1 MSNNLSIWTPF
12 LVCFIIA
19 LPLFFTGCSEIE
31 GTCLSYK
38 VDRGMITNQNVFPD
52 ICRKCVSYDSHN
64 KCTNYNQV
72 VCYDARIKTDLKTS
86 SDTCT
91 VEIVSNSQDMNYIN
105 FQFSKYY
112 VGRVIKLRVPHTN
125 NKVLNTCY
133 LYSSLNEA
141 MTYTSLVFFALAG
154 VFFFVGL
161 YYQFMKSSNSVSNQ
175 TKVYPG
181 EPVPQNV
188 QVIVQQTPVLQQQP
202 VLPQHQPVF
211 QQQPVMIQQ
220 QQQPIG
226 YPVVGVPQP
235 MYVQQG
241 VPFQNGIQMVQPG
254 NNIMQPGTN
263 IVQPGVNPSQPVMQK
278 TLIYSL

>member
-1 MSNNLSIWTPF
+1 MANNLSIWTPF

-52 ICRKCVSYDSHN
+52 MCRKCVSYDSHN

-86 SDTCT
+86 SNTCT

-141 MTYTSLVFFALAG
+141 MTYTSLVFFALSG

-161 YYQFMKSSNSVSNQ
+161 YYQFVKSVNSVNNQ

-188 QVIVQQTPVLQQQP
+188 QVIVQQPP
-202 VLPQHQPVF
+202 ILPP
-211 QQQPVMIQQ
+211 QQQPVM
-220 QQQPIG
+220 QQQPIMLQPVMQQHQQQIG
-226 YPVVGVPQP
+226 YPIVGVQQP
-235 MYVQQG
+235 MYVQQQ

-254 NNIMQPGTN
+254 NNILQPGIN
-263 IVQPGVNPSQPVMQK
+263 NSQQPIQRP
-278 TLIYSL
+278 LIYSQ

>member
-1 MSNNLSIWTPF
+1 MTNNLSIWTPF

-38 VDRGMITNQNVFPD
+38 VDRGMIMNQNVFPD
-52 ICRKCVSYDSHN
+52 MCRKCVSYDSHN

-86 SDTCT
+86 SHTCT

-141 MTYTSLVFFALAG
+141 MTYTSLVFFAMAG
-154 VFFFVGL
+154 VFFIGGL
-161 YYQFMKSSNSVSNQ
+161 YYQFVKNVNNVNNSP

-188 QVIVQQTPVLQQQP
+188 QVIVQQHPVIELEQHQQPIMLQQY
-202 VLPQHQPVF
+202 
-211 QQQPVMIQQ
+211 
-220 QQQPIG
+220 QQPIG

-235 MYVQQG
+235 IYVQQQI
-241 VPFQNGIQMVQPG
+241 PFQNGIQMVQPG
-254 NNIMQPGTN
+254 NTILQPGNT
-263 IVQPGVNPSQPVMQK
+263 ILQPGNTILQPGINNSQQSIQR
-278 TLIYSL
+278 TLIYSQ